1 MLPKNAS
8 LRHVALAVNK
18 LDECEQF
25 YNLLGMQTELKTED
39 YVYLTNGADNLSLHK
54 VNVVF
59 SGSQRLEHIGFA
71 VDSIDAVD
79 KLYQEAKSHQLTILN
94 EPKTFGIGTRGF
106 SVLDPDGIEIEF
118 TYHPPMWTA
127 SDVT

>member
-25 YNLLGMQTELKTED
+25 YNLLGMQTELK
-39 YVYLTNGADNLSLHK
+39 
-54 VNVVF
+54 
-59 SGSQRLEHIGFA
+59 

-79 KLYQEAKSHQLTILN
+79 KLYQEAKNHQLTILN

-106 SVLDPDGIEIEF
+106 SVLDPDGIEVAF
-118 TYHPPMWTA
+118 TYHPPMA
-127 SDVT
+127 EDLMGRKS